1 MRRFEQFS
9 NNVISLLLRKFGHR
23 RNYRNKTIFHF
34 SSLTCIGLQDE
45 WSNSCWQATLSKS
58 HLNSSQ
64 ENRFHLANSLGER
77 NARWMTKRPLLLK
90 CSYTFVPSLPFFFI
104 RHTRTRWRNVMEK
117 PFECIMCTA
126 NGLQKTCS
134 QNTIS
139 ATIILLCPV
148 KFK

>member
-1 MRRFEQFS
+1 MGNFQTMCSCEGNSEGAETTGIKPFFTSPPLHASVCKMNGQTVVGKPHYQR
-9 NNVISLLLRKFGHR
+9 VIWIVVRKIVSTWPIHWEKGMQDGWLR
-23 RNYRNKTIFHF
+23 
-34 SSLTCIGLQDE
+34 GL
-45 WSNSCWQATLSKS
+45 C
-58 HLNSSQ
+58 
-64 ENRFHLANSLGER
+64 
-77 NARWMTKRPLLLK
+77 

-139 ATIILLCPV
+139 ATIIFLCPV

>member
-1 MRRFEQFS
+1 MRLIDRRKQKFHFYYLTKRLFDITVFENTKKVSFNIASEASQVYILSGQKLVKNAKIQMRRFEQFS

-64 ENRFHLANSLGER
+64 ENRFHLANSLGKR
-77 NARWMTKRPLLLK
+77 NAKMDD
-90 CSYTFVPSLPFFFI
+90 Y
-104 RHTRTRWRNVMEK
+104 
-117 PFECIMCTA
+117 
-126 NGLQKTCS
+126 
-134 QNTIS
+134 
-139 ATIILLCPV
+139 
-148 KFK
+148 